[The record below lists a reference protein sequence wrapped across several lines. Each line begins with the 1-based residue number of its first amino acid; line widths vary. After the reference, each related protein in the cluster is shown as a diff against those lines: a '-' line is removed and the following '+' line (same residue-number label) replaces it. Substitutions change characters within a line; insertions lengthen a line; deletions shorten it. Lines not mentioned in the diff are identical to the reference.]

1 MRIIIKLKL
10 HNATKKRNG
19 VKVMVNS
26 RKISQRIKESNLT
39 QGKIA
44 EQMNM
49 AQSTFSQKIN
59 NVRSMD
65 LVEAERL
72 QQILGIPDNE
82 FTAYFFA
89 TEVA

>member
-1 MRIIIKLKL
+1 
-10 HNATKKRNG
+10 
-19 VKVMVNS
+19 
-26 RKISQRIKESNLT
+26 
-39 QGKIA
+39 
-44 EQMNM
+44 MNM